1 MSNLV
6 VLSSY
11 YDPII
16 MHNTF
21 GPRYWSTDGYIS
33 MPADSPANLYFD
45 GRLAERPTWW
55 RGGSV
60 YWWGKRDSG
69 SVGVIKLRN
78 ADGALDGMLEEPLR
92 SRSIKIYSI
101 EAGAALSTAVLLHTL
116 DADRIEFT
124 DEKSMLLY
132 GTGFSARLDKPLQVE
147 LFGASTAAFENKPR
161 PIVYGFPLN
170 CPVPLVDP
178 FALQYDCRDNLGT
191 YGYVRRVR
199 DNGVELNALS
209 DWTANTLGFVLNNQ
223 PAGLIT
229 ADLEG
234 EGPASTQVLFSEIVL
249 AIATRAGQGSIIDVT
264 SAQAIDAAD
273 FAGEY
278 AIYRDE
284 ATTAL
289 DQIALLCDSAAC
301 YWYEKADGT
310 IAFARLR
317 RPGPADTAPLLDE
330 SNLSRNE
337 LSVKIDRAEH
347 LTTTLLIQKN
357 WRVHSP
363 SEIATVLTSPA
374 VLPISVDLQQ
384 SFRLR
389 IRPTSASTGRYYDS
403 DRAGGVDAADGAR
416 RRESGT
422 GTLLVN
428 QAGAIDCADYLAN
441 LYPDDQPFALFFE
454 FEVVTNAPGASAFG
468 PGSEGILTLDRFG
481 CAAGRLV
488 QIYASGSGSQPG
500 LTKHWAWYTM
510 RTP

>member
-1 MSNLV
+1 MSYLV
-6 VLSSY
+6 LLDQY
-11 YDPII
+11 FDPILLTYT
-16 MHNTF
+16 H
-21 GPRYWSTDGYIS
+21 PARYWSTDGYMS
-33 MPADSPANLYFD
+33 RPTDSPANKYYD
-45 GRLAERPTWW
+45 ARLAERPTWW

-60 YWWGKRDSG
+60 YWWGKRDQG

-78 ADGALDGMLEEPLR
+78 ADGALDAMLEEPLR
-92 SRSIKIYSI
+92 GRSIQIYSI
-101 EAGAALSTAVLLHTL
+101 DAGAALVTAVLLHTL

-132 GTGFSARLDKPLQVE
+132 GTGFAARLDKPLQTE
-147 LFGASTAAFENKPR
+147 LFGAATAAYENKPK
-161 PIVYGFPLN
+161 PLVYGFALN

-178 FALQYDCRDNLGT
+178 FLLQYDCRDNMGT
-191 YGYVRRVR
+191 YGYVTRVR
-199 DNGVELNALS
+199 DNGVELNALT

-234 EGPASTQVLFSEIVL
+234 EGPVFTEVLFSEIVL
-249 AIATRAGQGSIIDVT
+249 AIATRVGQASIIDIT
-264 SAQAIDAAD
+264 SAQAIDSLN

-289 DQIALLCDSAAC
+289 DLIALLCDSAAC

-310 IAFARLR
+310 LAFARLR
-317 RPGPADTAPLLDE
+317 RPAAADTASPIDE
-330 SNLSRNE
+330 TNLSRNE
-337 LSVKIDRAEH
+337 LSVKIDRAEN

-374 VLPISVDLQQ
+374 VLPIAVDLQQ

-389 IRPTSASTGRYYDS
+389 VRPAAAITGRYYQS
-403 DRAGGVDAADGAR
+403 ERAGGSDDVEGQR
-416 RRESGT
+416 KLESGT

-428 QAGAIDCADYLAN
+428 QAGAINCADYLAD
-441 LYPDDQPFALFFE
+441 LYPDAQAFALFFE
-454 FEVVTNAPGASAFG
+454 FEVITNAPGAAAFG
-468 PGSEGILTLDRFG
+468 PGTEATLTLDRFG
-481 CAAGRLV
+481 CDSGRLV